1 MNIRLIASFSAVA
14 IAIMAPAPFLG
25 QDAGTKKQRK
35 TKAWIPPMT
44 ADGQPDM
51 RGVWRDTSATPL
63 ERPQQ
68 LEGRQ
73 FLTDAEVAELKKR
86 ADRIFKTRESD
97 YAAGDNVFLAA
108 LNDVDLFKNPNATGA
123 SLEMIDWE
131 FDNRTSL

>member
-1 MNIRLIASFSAVA
+1 MNIRLLASFSAVA
-14 IAIMAPAPFLG
+14 TAIMAPARVSG
-25 QDAGTKKQRK
+25 QGAEKIMVWT
-35 TKAWIPPMT
+35 PPMT

-63 ERPQQ
+63 ERPKQ

-73 FLTDAEVAELKKR
+73 FLTDSEVAALKER

-108 LNDVDLFKNPNATGA
+108 LSNVDQFKSPTATSG
-123 SLEMIDWE
+123 SETMIVRE
-131 FDNRTSL
+131 FDNRTS